1 MIESLKKPNARPH
14 YSSYHYNMSAPV
26 LQIMLELQEL
36 CGESSVVL
44 PMELGLCEPLAVA
57 TSPSPRPSEPCEPPA
72 FVDNG
77 GVLAP
82 NSEVLYGKEVCDLL
96 VSLEAVNPGYGKDI
110 ACVLTGK
117 ASDDLIRKVEKSL
130 WKRKVRCI
138 TRKA

>member
-1 MIESLKKPNARPH
+1 
-14 YSSYHYNMSAPV
+14 
-26 LQIMLELQEL
+26 
-36 CGESSVVL
+36 
-44 PMELGLCEPLAVA
+44 
-57 TSPSPRPSEPCEPPA
+57 
-72 FVDNG
+72 
-77 GVLAP
+77 LAP